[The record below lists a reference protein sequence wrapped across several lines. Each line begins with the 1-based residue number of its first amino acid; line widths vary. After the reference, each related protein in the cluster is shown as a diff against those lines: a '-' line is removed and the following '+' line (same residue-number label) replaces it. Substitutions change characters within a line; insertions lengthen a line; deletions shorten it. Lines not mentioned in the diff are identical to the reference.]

1 MKMLFIGNTWF
12 RRKIVYHNKMHLHY
26 PSLKKRLAPSSIKS
40 RTHVFKKVSATAL
53 DYAYVFLILTRVFS
67 LQKSRLVFYD
77 IIYVIM
83 YEIIYFTLAFFYP
96 HYELNEQAV
105 IVCRLEY
112 ENTYRLFYKQ
122 HFFPST
128 QLQCFLT
135 FHQFIFKCC
144 LGVNIYTYMCIY
156 REDSISVISIY

>member
-1 MKMLFIGNTWF
+1 MLFIGNTCF

-77 IIYVIM
+77 IIYVII
-83 YEIIYFTLAFFYP
+83 YEVICFTLAFFYP
-96 HYELNEQAV
+96 HYELNEHAV
-105 IVCRLEY
+105 IVCRFEY
-112 ENTYRLFYKQ
+112 KNTYTLFYKQ
-122 HFFPST
+122 NFFL
-128 QLQCFLT
+128 QLSF
-135 FHQFIFKCC
+135 
-144 LGVNIYTYMCIY
+144 
-156 REDSISVISIY
+156 SVS

>member
-1 MKMLFIGNTWF
+1 MKILFIGNTCF

-77 IIYVIM
+77 IIYVII
-83 YEIIYFTLAFFYP
+83 YEIIYFTLVFFFNL
-96 HYELNEQAV
+96 HYELNEQAA
-105 IVCRLEY
+105 LLADL
-112 ENTYRLFYKQ
+112 NTKISIC
-122 HFFPST
+122 FFPSNIFSST
-128 QLQCFLT
+128 QFQCFLT
-135 FHQFIFKCC
+135 FHPFSVKCC
-144 LGVNIYTYMCIY
+144 LGVSYGYLKY
-156 REDSISVISIY
+156 V

>member
-1 MKMLFIGNTWF
+1 MYFIGNTWF

-83 YEIIYFTLAFFYP
+83 YEIIYFTLAFFLSSLWIEWTNRNCLSSWIRKY
-96 HYELNEQAV
+96 LQAF
-105 IVCRLEY
+105 LQA
-112 ENTYRLFYKQ
+112 T
-122 HFFPST
+122 FFPFNSASV
-128 QLQCFLT
+128 FLN
-135 FHQFIFKCC
+135 F
-144 LGVNIYTYMCIY
+144 
-156 REDSISVISIY
+156 SSVYFQMLLRC

>member
-1 MKMLFIGNTWF
+1 MYFIGNTCF

-77 IIYVIM
+77 IIYVII
-83 YEIIYFTLAFFYP
+83 YEIIYFTLAFFLSSLWIEWTSRNCLPSWIQKYL
-96 HYELNEQAV
+96 HAFLQA
-105 IVCRLEY
+105 
-112 ENTYRLFYKQ
+112 T
-122 HFFPST
+122 FFSST

-135 FHQFIFKCC
+135 FHQFIVKCC
-144 LGVNIYTYMCIY
+144 LGVT
-156 REDSISVISIY
+156 

>member
-1 MKMLFIGNTWF
+1 MLFIGNTWF

-77 IIYVIM
+77 IIYVII
-83 YEIIYFTLAFFYP
+83 YEIIYFTFFMLIMNGMNKP
-96 HYELNEQAV
+96 
-105 IVCRLEY
+105 
-112 ENTYRLFYKQ
+112 
-122 HFFPST
+122 
-128 QLQCFLT
+128 
-135 FHQFIFKCC
+135 
-144 LGVNIYTYMCIY
+144 
-156 REDSISVISIY
+156 

>member
-1 MKMLFIGNTWF
+1 MLFIGNTCF

-40 RTHVFKKVSATAL
+40 RTHAFKKVSATAL

-77 IIYVIM
+77 IIYVII
-83 YEIIYFTLAFFYP
+83 YEIIYFTLAFFYS

-112 ENTYRLFYKQ
+112 KNTYTLFYKQ
-122 HFFPST
+122 HFFL
-128 QLQCFLT
+128 QLSF
-135 FHQFIFKCC
+135 
-144 LGVNIYTYMCIY
+144 
-156 REDSISVISIY
+156 SAS

>member
-1 MKMLFIGNTWF
+1 MYFIGNTCF

-53 DYAYVFLILTRVFS
+53 DYACVFLIWTRVFS

-77 IIYVIM
+77 ITYVIM
-83 YEIIYFTLAFFYP
+83 YEIIYFTSAFFYL

-105 IVCRLEY
+105 IVCRFEY
-112 ENTYRLFYKQ
+112 KNTYTLFYKQ
-122 HFFPST
+122 HFFL
-128 QLQCFLT
+128 QLSFN
-135 FHQFIFKCC
+135 
-144 LGVNIYTYMCIY
+144 V
-156 REDSISVISIY
+156 S

>member
-1 MKMLFIGNTWF
+1 MYFNGNTCF

-77 IIYVIM
+77 IIYVII
-83 YEIIYFTLAFFYP
+83 YEIIYFTLAFLLASLWIEWTSHNYLPSWIQKYLHAF
-96 HYELNEQAV
+96 LQA
-105 IVCRLEY
+105 
-112 ENTYRLFYKQ
+112 T
-122 HFFPST
+122 FFSST
-128 QLQCFLT
+128 QVQCFLT
-135 FHQFIFKCC
+135 F
-144 LGVNIYTYMCIY
+144 LA
-156 REDSISVISIY
+156 